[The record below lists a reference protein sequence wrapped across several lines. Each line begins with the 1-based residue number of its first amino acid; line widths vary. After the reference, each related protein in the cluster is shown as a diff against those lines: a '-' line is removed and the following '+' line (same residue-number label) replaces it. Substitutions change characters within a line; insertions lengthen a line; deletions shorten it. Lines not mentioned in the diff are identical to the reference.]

1 MLDVGK
7 REGGMLSV
15 VVMRRLLRMGVG
27 RLRCETVTVLVV
39 VLVWLV
45 GMVVVVGWDRMLMVV
60 VVVVE

>member
-15 VVMRRLLRMGVG
+15 VVMRLLRMGVG